1 MDSGKE
7 TYPSEQMCNR
17 VAHWV
22 NESFHSGCRTM
33 TILEEPYEG
42 DCSDDYSDDYN
53 SPYRVANIFVKN
65 VGHSFTGSDE

>member
-1 MDSGKE
+1 
-7 TYPSEQMCNR
+7 
-17 VAHWV
+17 
-22 NESFHSGCRTM
+22 M

-65 VGHSFTGSDE
+65 VGHSFTGSDQKAIVLLGFLSGSSSW